1 MLSPIGTEFVMDKIL
16 INTMPIPMLDL
27 KAQHEPIKDEIK
39 TALKKILDSGRFI
52 LGDNVSSLE
61 QEVAAYH
68 NVSGA
73 VGLGSGT
80 DALYLSLRALDIK
93 EGDEV
98 ITTPFTFIATAE
110 AITYVGATPV
120 FADIDRDALNINP
133 ARIEEKITEKTKAI
147 MVVHLFGQP
156 ADMDEIMAIARK
168 HRLKV
173 IEDSAQAFGAKYK
186 GTPVGCIGDAGCF
199 SFYPSKNLGSY
210 GDGGM
215 MITNNPEIYEKV
227 KLLRNHGTTGPY
239 QHSFIGYNSRLDE
252 IQAAILRI
260 KLKQIDTYNR
270 NRRNIA
276 SLYTSLLA
284 NAVQCPAEL
293 NDRTHVYHQYTI
305 MTPKRVEVKKALQ
318 DNSISSVVYYPV
330 PLHFQEAFTYL
341 GYKAGDFPESE
352 SAANE
357 VMSLPIYPELEPV
370 KAQMIA
376 EVILRALEK

>member
-1 MLSPIGTEFVMDKIL
+1 MDKIL